1 MPATNPARPFMAVVD
16 DDALSA
22 RQTIRMLIAHGAPSV
37 AWIEPIIADGSC
49 VGQLWTGETDE
60 RPAMLVVDL
69 KHPGATATCVATM
82 KARPDCEGILVVA
95 LAPPGDHEQRRALEA
110 AGADAVFERHADLSA
125 LRREAAAMVSFWVRQ
140 QRLSAVGT

>member
-1 MPATNPARPFMAVVD
+1 MPVSHSARPFMAVVD

-37 AWIEPIIADGSC
+37 AWIEPIVADGSC
-49 VGQLWTGETDE
+49 IAQLWTRETDE
-60 RPAMLVVDL
+60 RPAMVVIDL
-69 KHPGATATCVATM
+69 KHEGASANCVATL
-82 KARPDCEGILVVA
+82 KARQDCAGLLVVA
-95 LAPPGDHEQRRALEA
+95 LAPAGDAEQRRALEV

-125 LRREAAAMVSFWVRQ
+125 VRREAAAMVSFWVRQ